1 MNFDG
6 MTKAEAE
13 TEKKRWTEKYFDYAE
28 APIKEW
34 IAEVFEE
41 DVVDLFDD
49 YSNNSDILNV
59 NPSDHNNKN
68 VYTFYLT
75 PFPVSQP
82 AFNLT
87 KKELLADKDLKRASS
102 MMYEAVYTAYMPI
115 ASTMSDK
122 KHLIEDAFP
131 RFDESTM
138 SFILMAMNGPFLK
151 RQKLEKAL
159 LEVAEQFKRLKC
171 VPDSDASAEMVAD
184 LEAKLDTV
192 RVETEAELIKLT
204 DDVCRKAQ
212 IECDNRNKKFVESSR
227 LYVCVECNKQDI
239 SVDDKL
245 RHMPQFGLK
254 YQDPDEENYIDK
266 LKDEYGVNE

>member
-13 TEKKRWTEKYFDYAE
+13 VEKKRWTEKYFDYAE

-34 IAEVFEE
+34 IAEIFDENVT
-41 DVVDLFDD
+41 DLFDD
-49 YSNNSDILNV
+49 YSDNIDILNV
-59 NPSDHNNKN
+59 NPSDPDNKN
-68 VYTFYLT
+68 SYTFYLT
-75 PFPVSQP
+75 PFPTSQP
-82 AFNLT
+82 AFTLT

-115 ASTMSDK
+115 ASTMTDK
-122 KHLIEDAFP
+122 KHLIDDAFP

-159 LEVAEQFKRLKC
+159 AEVAEQHKRLKC
-171 VPDSDASAEMVAD
+171 VPESDVSAEMVAE
-184 LEAKLDTV
+184 LKAKLETV
-192 RVETEAELIKLT
+192 RIETEAGLFEIT
-204 DDVCRKAQ
+204 DEVCREAQ
-212 IECDNRNKKFVESSR
+212 LECDNRNKKFTESAR
-227 LYVCVECNKQDI
+227 LYVCVERNKQNI

-245 RHMPQFGLK
+245 KHMPQFGLK

-266 LKDEYGVNE
+266 LKDEYEVNE

>member
-6 MTKAEAE
+6 MTKAEAAV
-13 TEKKRWTEKYFDYAE
+13 EKKRWTEKYFDYAE

-34 IAEVFEE
+34 IAEVFDEE
-41 DVVDLFDD
+41 VTDLFDD
-49 YSNNSDILNV
+49 YNDGSDILNV
-59 NPSDHNNKN
+59 NPSDPDNKN
-68 VYTFYLT
+68 AYTFYIT
-75 PFPVSQP
+75 PFPTSQP
-82 AFNLT
+82 AFTLT
-87 KKELLADKDLKRASS
+87 KKELLADEDLKRASS

-115 ASTMSDK
+115 ASTMVDK
-122 KHLIEDAFP
+122 KHLLEDVFP

-138 SFILMAMNGPFLK
+138 SFILMAINGAFIT

-159 LEVAEQFKRLKC
+159 VEVADQCKRLKC
-171 VPDSDASAEMVAD
+171 VPESDVSAEMVAD
-184 LEAKLDTV
+184 LEAKLETV
-192 RVETEAELIKLT
+192 RVATEAELSELT

-212 IECDNRNKKFVESSR
+212 LECNNRNKKFAKSTR

-245 RHMPQFGLK
+245 KHMPQFGLK

-266 LKDEYGVNE
+266 LKEEYDVNE